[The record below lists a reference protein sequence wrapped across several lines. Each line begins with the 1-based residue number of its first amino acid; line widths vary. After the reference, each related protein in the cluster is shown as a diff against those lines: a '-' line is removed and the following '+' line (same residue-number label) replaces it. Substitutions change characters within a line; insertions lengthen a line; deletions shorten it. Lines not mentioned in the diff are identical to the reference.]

1 MQISYTP
8 LHAIPR
14 QGLAVD
20 FGSNSTYDMNE
31 NQFHGLDVWA
41 VGRIFEHK

>member
-1 MQISYTP
+1 MQISYTR

-14 QGLAVD
+14 TVLAAD

-31 NQFHGLDVWA
+31 NQLHGLDVWA